1 MKKIAIWIGGIL
13 CGVLLTLVVQILV
26 LKDDALTEIKGS
38 TEVVENEDTANA
50 AFENEYYESFDDKLN
65 AVISTL
71 EENYYEEIDK
81 EALYEEAIRGLVA
94 GVGDPYT
101 SYFTQ
106 EEYSSFMEKM
116 SGSYEGIGVVI
127 SYGESK
133 EVVVVVAPF
142 KNSPGEKAGIK
153 PGDRILSVDGTDVI
167 GMDIDKIVE
176 LIKGDK
182 GTDVLVSVW
191 REDKEI
197 ELTITRD
204 VIEVPTIEYSLMD
217 NQIGYIVMSG
227 FDLITEEQFKAA
239 LADLEKQGAEG
250 LILDLRNNP
259 GGFLHIVYAIAD
271 ELLDKGKMV
280 VYTEDKNG
288 NREELITQDDESFEN
303 PMVVL
308 INENSASASEIL
320 AGAIKDH
327 ELGTI
332 VGKTSFG
339 KGLVQGSIE
348 LEDGSSIKVTVSKYF
363 TPDGNYIN
371 EVGIA
376 PDVEVEEDLETEQ
389 DEQLDKAIEVL
400 TEMIER

>member
-1 MKKIAIWIGGIL
+1 MKKIALLFSGIL
-13 CGVLLTLVVQILV
+13 VGVLLTMVLQILISGNTNTSKV
-26 LKDDALTEIKGS
+26 DGSQEISVKG
-38 TEVVENEDTANA
+38 DTALDD
-50 AFENEYYESFDDKLN
+50 FENQHYDSFDEKLE
-65 AVISTL
+65 AVISAL
-71 EENYYEEIDK
+71 EENYYEDIDV

-94 GVGDPYT
+94 GIGDPYT
-101 SYFTQ
+101 SYFTE
-106 EEYSSFMEKM
+106 EEYASFVEKM

-127 SYGESK
+127 SYGDSK
-133 EVVVVVAPF
+133 DVVVVVAPF
-142 KNSPGEKAGIK
+142 KNSPGEKAGIL
-153 PGDRILSVDGTDVI
+153 PGDRILKVDGTDVI

-182 GTDVLVSVW
+182 GTDVVVSVW
-191 REDKEI
+191 REDQEI

-204 VIEVPTIEYSLMD
+204 VIEVPTIEYELMD
-217 NQIGYIVMSG
+217 NQLGYILMSG
-227 FDLITEEQFKAA
+227 FDLITQEQFANA
-239 LADLEKQGAEG
+239 VDELEQQGAQG
-250 LILDLRNNP
+250 LIIDLRNNP
-259 GGFLHIVYAIAD
+259 GGYLHIVYAIAD
-271 ELLDKGKMV
+271 KLMEKGKMV

-288 NREELITQDDESFEN
+288 NREELVTQDDESFEK

-327 ELGTI
+327 ELGKI

-339 KGLVQGSIE
+339 KGLVQSSVA
-348 LEDGSSIKVTVSKYF
+348 LEDGSSIKVTVSRYF

-376 PDVEVEEDLETEQ
+376 PDIEVEADVETEK

-400 TEMIER
+400 MEMIGR

>member
-26 LKDDALTEIKGS
+26 QK
-38 TEVVENEDTANA
+38 EVVPTGNTSALDVVANKDTASA
-50 AFENEYYESFDDKLN
+50 VFENEYYESFDDKLN

-106 EEYSSFMEKM
+106 EEYNSFMEKM

-227 FDLITEEQFKAA
+227 FDLITEEQFKSA
-239 LADLEKQGAEG
+239 LADLEEQGAEG

-259 GGFLHIVYAIAD
+259 GGYLHIVYAIAD

-288 NREELITQDDESFEN
+288 NREELITQDEESFEK
-303 PMVVL
+303 PIVVL

-371 EVGIA
+371 EVGIV
-376 PDVEVEEDLETEQ
+376 PDVEVEADIETEQ

>member
-1 MKKIAIWIGGIL
+1 MKKIAILFGGIL

-26 LKDDALTEIKGS
+26 TK
-38 TEVVENEDTANA
+38 EVVVTESNKSEVVAENKESLGAS
-50 AFENEYYESFDDKLN
+50 FENEKYDSFDEKLE

-71 EENYYEEIDK
+71 EENYYEEIDIN
-81 EALYEEAIRGLVA
+81 ALYEEAIRGLVA

-106 EEYSSFMEKM
+106 EEYASFVEKM

-133 EVVVVVAPF
+133 EIVLVVAPF
-142 KNSPGEKAGIK
+142 KNSPGEKAGIL

-182 GTDVLVSVW
+182 GTDVIVSVW
-191 REDKEI
+191 REDQEL

-217 NQIGYIVMSG
+217 NEIGYIVMSG

-239 LADLEKQGAEG
+239 LTDLEKQGAQG

-259 GGFLHIVYAIAD
+259 GGYLHIVYAIAD
-271 ELLDKGKMV
+271 ELMEKGKMV

-288 NREELITQDDESFEN
+288 NREELITQDDESFEK

-327 ELGTI
+327 ELGKI

-371 EVGIA
+371 KVGIA
-376 PDVEVEEDLETEQ
+376 PDVEVEADVETEK

-400 TEMIER
+400 MEMIER